1 MSSDK
6 PISIG
11 MFSPLVDSDTLMC
24 PHGGRVKL
32 KSKKGKSFKSGNDSL
47 ILKSDLMGATIT
59 GCMFNVGGVPQPCMR
74 VGMILPTAL
83 SLKDFNGDKA
93 VIQQFSSMI
102 FTDKLWPLICIPK
115 PNKWKVAAA
124 IPVGMESDGIPK
136 KAEFKPQDFVFH
148 IRYSLNNQDKH
159 SIVGL
164 EIVKVINTVFGCKS
178 GDEQLIDIRKYN
190 EQKPF
195 TVKYKDY
202 SKSDENI
209 LPELK
214 KIIEEDYPE
223 KNGYIYKVLT
233 LEISNSIFEYIFIG
247 LKKSKT
253 FGSFGYVEDPSMY
266 VRSSNPKDYKKNKPI
281 VTRLIKTGMKLDKI
295 DIIIS

>member
-124 IPVGMESDGIPK
+124 IPVGMESDGKPK

-148 IRYSLNNQDKH
+148 IRYTLNELADH
-159 SIVGL
+159 DVVGL
-164 EIVKVINTVFGCKS
+164 EYVKIFDTVFKPNDNGKIIEIS
-178 GDEQLIDIRKYN
+178 KYN
-190 EQKPF
+190 EKKPYIVNY
-195 TVKYKDY
+195 TDHT
-202 SKSDENI
+202 KSDENI

-223 KNGYIYKVLT
+223 KNGYVYKVLT
-233 LEISNSIFEYIFIG
+233 LEISNTIFEYIFIG

-295 DIIIS
+295 KLVIN